1 MSTQVTQPSRRSRPR
16 PQPWLVGA
24 LVVGLVLRVIWALV
38 ATPSALEPRSDPY
51 EYLRYADALAHLS
64 EYRINGQIT
73 AFYPI
78 GWPLVMSPL
87 VYVAN
92 HVGWLS
98 QVGAAGVATVAFSVF
113 AIYATYRLG
122 ALWFDR
128 RVALLASWLVALSPA
143 LIGIV
148 ATPLTE
154 SPFIAVL
161 LAVCLLLSK
170 PLVAHPF
177 RAPSAK
183 ALVGFGVLAAFLVLI
198 RSQGLVVLP
207 LAGLLVGLRV
217 RAWGPVLRLAGWMLL
232 GVSLVF
238 VPMAVRNG
246 VQIGFWSPMSTGN
259 LASSTCLAHH
269 ERSTGW
275 DATYSDEELLAA
287 CHWGAPDA
295 GNDRE
300 AEWAREAPREALR
313 FALAHPGQE
322 WRLGV
327 QKAWL
332 IFGQDREGGALE
344 YTQYLGSAPAGTV
357 DALYRAMAVWRLA
370 ALALTALALVASR
383 RARQAT
389 VLWAVPLLL
398 VVSSYAGFAAA
409 RVFVPVIPFLVIFSA
424 FAIRQLAVR
433 IAGAPRVPG
442 DRGSDRRPSATL
454 FPMAVDSPGASGTSG
469 GRAGQAGPTL
479 VDSQGTSGR
488 ARTAG
493 RPLHPAVAALAMGAW
508 VMALAFD
515 AVSWVSSTEW
525 VYARGAWLLTALG
538 VVVGLVAA
546 LLGLIDLLAIDR
558 SAPAFRI
565 GIRHLA
571 AMDTAIVLF
580 ALSFA
585 VRNQSDFEWHA
596 TAPPLALALSL
607 VGLTALA
614 LGTWYG
620 TGLTYRH
627 GVHVAAVEDD
637 LTGPTS

>member
-1 MSTQVTQPSRRSRPR
+1 M
-16 PQPWLVGA
+16 
-24 LVVGLVLRVIWALV
+24 VVGLALRVVWALV

-51 EYLRYADALAHLS
+51 EYLRYADSLARFS

-87 VYVAN
+87 VYVSN

-98 QVGAAGVATVAFSVF
+98 QVGGAGLATVAFSIF
-113 AIYATYRLG
+113 AVYATYRLG
-122 ALWFDR
+122 LLWFDR
-128 RVALLASWLVALSPA
+128 QVAVLACWLVALSPA

-161 LAVCLLLSK
+161 LAVCVLLSK
-170 PLVAHPF
+170 PLVARPF
-177 RAPSAK
+177 RTPSPK

-207 LAGLLVGLRV
+207 LAGLLVGFRV
-217 RAWGPVLRLAGWMLL
+217 RAWRPALRLAGWTLL

-246 VQIGFWSPMSTGN
+246 VQVGFWSPMSTGN

-313 FALAHPGQE
+313 FAIAHPGQE

-357 DALYRAMAVWRLA
+357 GALYRAMAAWRLA
-370 ALALTALALVASR
+370 ALVLTALALVASR
-383 RARQAT
+383 RARQAS
-389 VLWAVPLLL
+389 VLWAAPLLL

-409 RVFVPVIPFLVIFSA
+409 RVFVPVIPFLALFSA
-424 FAIRQLAVR
+424 FAIGRLVDR
-433 IAGAPRVPG
+433 VGAAARG
-442 DRGSDRRPSATL
+442 SRDRGSERSPSATL
-454 FPMAVDSPGASGTSG
+454 VPMTEDRPGGSGTRRGGEEQVGPDLVEGEATSG
-469 GRAGQAGPTL
+469 GHR
-479 VDSQGTSGR
+479 S
-488 ARTAG
+488 AG
-493 RPLHPAVAALAMGAW
+493 RPLHPVVAAVAMGAW

-546 LLGLIDLLAIDR
+546 LLGVVDLLAIDR
-558 SAPAFRI
+558 SSPAFRI

-571 AMDTAIVLF
+571 AMDVAIVLF
-580 ALSFA
+580 AFSFV
-585 VRNQSDFEWHA
+585 VRNQSDFAWHA
-596 TAPPLALALSL
+596 TAPPLALAVSFA
-607 VGLTALA
+607 GLAALG

-620 TGLTYRH
+620 TSLTYRQ
-627 GVHVAAVEDD
+627 GVHVAAAEDP
-637 LTGPTS
+637 LVTEPTS